1 MRQVVV
7 ALLVLAVV
15 LSAAAPVMAGEVP
28 EKLVLGMVPS
38 READRMIVS
47 LDGLAAMMTAEIGIP
62 VEAFVATNFNGL
74 VEAMGTKRVDIGIFG
89 PSGLVM
95 AEDRHNVQIILSSI
109 RRGAT
114 SYKAQFNVRTDSD
127 IETVE
132 DLRGRTIAF
141 VDPASASG
149 FHYPYV
155 YLLEAGIDPEEDMVY
170 TFAGAHDAGVISVI
184 HGDVDV
190 SVSFDDVRT
199 NLTQEFP
206 EIMDMVRVLTYTEAI
221 PNDGVAVRAGL
232 DSDLVL
238 AIQHAFIDISD
249 TEAGEALFDEL
260 YNATGFAPA
269 DGSQYDVVRRTGQ
282 IIDSRF

>member
-1 MRQVVV
+1 MKKF
-7 ALLVLAVV
+7 VLVV
-15 LSAAAPVMAGEVP
+15 LLLALALGTAAPTLAGDVP

-47 LDGLAAMMTAEIGIP
+47 LDGLADMMAAEIGIP

-74 VEAMGTKRVDIGIFG
+74 VEAMGTNRVDIGIFG

-95 AEDRHNVQIILSSI
+95 AEDRHNVQIILSSV

-114 SYKAQFNVRTDSD
+114 SYKAQFNVRADSD

-132 DLRGRTIAF
+132 DLRGRTLAF

-155 YLLEAGIDPEEDMVY
+155 FLLEHGIDPEEDLIYM
-170 TFAGAHDAGVISVI
+170 FAGAHDAGAISVI

-199 NLTQEFP
+199 NLVAEFP
-206 EIMDMVRVLTYTEAI
+206 DVMDTLRVLTYTEAI

-232 DSDLVL
+232 DQDLVTK
-238 AIQHAFIDISD
+238 IQQAFIDISD
-249 TEAGEALFDEL
+249 TEEGEALFDEL

-269 DGSQYDVVRRTGQ
+269 DGSQYDVVRRTGE